1 MYKLLMLDTG
11 YVYRWAIRY
20 CSPTFFTKPICTER
34 REEVHR
40 KGHQEAM
47 PEPGMASSAKI

>member
-1 MYKLLMLDTG
+1 MYIIDGLSHIFPLL
-11 YVYRWAIRY
+11 
-20 CSPTFFTKPICTER
+20 FFTKPICTER